1 MVAPAAVAALVGAVA
16 AEVASLEAADGFP
29 EGAAASAALGATWA
43 QDKAYPAAAAL
54 RLLFRAGLSGRRV
67 RFPPCI
73 VGSLKRS
80 FSRA

>member
-1 MVAPAAVAALVGAVA
+1 MAALVGAVA
-16 AEVASLEAADGFP
+16 AEEASSVAVDEFP

-43 QDKAYPAAAAL
+43 PDRAYLAAAAL